1 MTAKFFPK
9 LLCGVVATFATSV
22 ALAQSLAI
30 GAMPVGSGWYVGAA
44 AYKKAV
50 EASGSGFKMEVV
62 PRGGGVANP
71 MVVEQKK
78 VDVAISN
85 VATSQW
91 ARDGILLYKGKSAG
105 NIRSIVGGLNPVYIG
120 AIVRKKFMEENG
132 FKTLKDILESG
143 KAVNIL
149 MKPPGSNIPPA
160 VEVVLEA
167 HGTSIEKIKGNGGQ
181 IVQVNPTQMASII
194 RDGRADLYFDTIL
207 RGHPTI
213 TEIVLTGDVM
223 FLDISDEGLAALSK
237 IGLKRGTIPKWFE
250 GQGSAVQGADFG
262 THLIVHKDMADKDA
276 YELTKLFVENVA
288 TISDEFKAW
297 KAFKPENATTPENN
311 GIAMHPGALRFYKE
325 KGLLK

>member
-1 MTAKFFPK
+1 MIRNYSLKV
-9 LLCGVVATFATSV
+9 LCGAVATCVAGV
-22 ALAQSLAI
+22 ALAQSMAI

-50 EASGSGFKMEVV
+50 EASGSGLKMEVV
-62 PRGGGVANP
+62 ARGGGVANP

-91 ARDGILLYKGKSAG
+91 ARDGILLYKGKQAQ

-120 AIVRKKFMEENG
+120 AIVRKKYMEENG

-167 HGTSIEKIKGNGGQ
+167 HKTSVDKIKANGGQ
-181 IVQVNPTQMASII
+181 VIQVNPTQMASII

-223 FLDISDEGLAALSK
+223 FLDISDEGLNALTK
-237 IGLKRGTIPKWFE
+237 IGLKRGTIPKWFD
-250 GQGSAVQGADFG
+250 GQSAAVQGADFG
-262 THLIVHKDMADKDA
+262 THLIVHKDMSDKQA
-276 YELTKLFVENVA
+276 YELTKLFVENVG
-288 TISDEFKAW
+288 TISNELKAW
-297 KAFKPENATTPENN
+297 KAFKPQGATTTENN
-311 GIAMHPGALRFYKE
+311 GIAMHPGALQYFKE
-325 KGLLK
+325 KGLTN